1 MKQYTPQQ
9 KAKVTKEYRLAL
21 REMLGDLS
29 VDDDTGDGYYVLS
42 VNKDT
47 YDAWTKASAK
57 AMRYGVTGV

>member
-1 MKQYTPQQ
+1 MKTLTPQQ

-29 VDDDTGDGYYVLS
+29 VDDDSGDGYYVLS

-47 YDAWTKASAK
+47 YDAWLIASAK
-57 AMRYGVTGV
+57 AMRYGVNGL